1 MTRDDNNNNTPRFN
15 LENKHNKVHHL
26 LKTEEQ
32 STRSD
37 DEAHGDVK
45 HSSLRCHHHSAVAA
59 KAIPAWEQF
68 PLSRD
73 VRHLAPG

>member
-1 MTRDDNNNNTPRFN
+1 MTEITIIFN
-15 LENKHNKVHHL
+15 VKDKCKNEMHRL

-32 STRSD
+32 STCSD
-37 DEAHGDVK
+37 NETYSDIE

-59 KAIPAWEQF
+59 KAIPAREQF
-68 PLSRD
+68 PFSRD